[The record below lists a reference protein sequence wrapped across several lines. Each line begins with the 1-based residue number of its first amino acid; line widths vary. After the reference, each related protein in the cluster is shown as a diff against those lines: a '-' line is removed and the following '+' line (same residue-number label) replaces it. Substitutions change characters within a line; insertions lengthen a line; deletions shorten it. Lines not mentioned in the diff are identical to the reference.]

1 MAANDLKKPLGQEK
15 KTPLRNS
22 QIFMLGSLAA
32 LAVLVTTLASWIFL
46 VDDPHGG
53 YATKKVDLSGTLNS
67 VAQIGVEGIRP
78 GIKPGIPETNLPE
91 TNLDGQLDPDAQTDG
106 LTELTANDPNTAD
119 NGTANSGEV
128 RVLDPS
134 DPSLNSAVVD
144 ASKAPYRINA
154 REVNSDAIAGLPK
167 ISVIVDGL
175 GLSQTTTQEALSL
188 LAPDITLAF
197 APYGNSLARWTRR
210 ARAQGHELLVQVPME
225 PFDYP
230 NNDPGPHTL
239 LTSANAQ
246 ANKASLNWVLGRF
259 DEYVGVVNYM
269 GARFSTDEMAG
280 SDFMREMKANGL
292 MYVETG
298 ASGRS
303 RLNSI
308 ASDLSVP
315 NLRAD
320 LVIDA
325 RGRAADIETRLIQLE
340 TIAQDK
346 GVALGVASA
355 YPISIRIISEWT
367 QSLRQR
373 GFALVPVTTLLQQ

>member
-15 KTPLRNS
+15 KSPLRNS

-32 LAVLVTTLASWIFL
+32 LAVLVTTLASWIFI
-46 VDDPHGG
+46 VDDPYGG
-53 YATKKVDLSGTLNS
+53 YATKKVDLTGTLSS

-78 GIKPGIPETNLPE
+78 GIKPGIPETNL
-91 TNLDGQLDPDAQTDG
+91 DGQSDTDMQDEG
-106 LTELTANDPNTAD
+106 LTELAANDPNAAD
-119 NGTANSGEV
+119 NGATNNGEV

-134 DPSLNSAVVD
+134 DPSLNSAVVE
-144 ASKAPYRINA
+144 ASKAPYRVNA

-167 ISVIVDGL
+167 ISVIIDGL

-259 DEYVGVVNYM
+259 DEYVGVMNYM

-303 RLNSI
+303 RLNAL

-346 GVALGVASA
+346 GSALGVASA